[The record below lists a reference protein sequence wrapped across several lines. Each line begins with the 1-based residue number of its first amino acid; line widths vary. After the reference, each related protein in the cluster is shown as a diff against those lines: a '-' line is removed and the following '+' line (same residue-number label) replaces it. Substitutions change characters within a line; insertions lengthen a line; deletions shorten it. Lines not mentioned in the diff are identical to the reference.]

1 MRSRL
6 AAVSAADGMVEVLFD
21 DRMFAMRLAMWEL
34 SLVSDVV

>member
-6 AAVSAADGMVEVLFD
+6 TAVSATDGMDEVLFD

-34 SLVSDVV
+34 SVVTDVV